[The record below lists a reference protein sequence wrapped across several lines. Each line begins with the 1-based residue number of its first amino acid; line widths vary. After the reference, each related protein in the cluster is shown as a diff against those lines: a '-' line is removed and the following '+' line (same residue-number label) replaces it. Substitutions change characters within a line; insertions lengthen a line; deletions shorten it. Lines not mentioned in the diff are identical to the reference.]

1 MSRPGVDWPP
11 PLSVKGLAEVDP
23 GLALQESACGGGGA
37 PGERVAVSVP
47 SVLVGTLV
55 RRLRVRPALLL
66 YSWESVPGR
75 PSSSGFPLMNRFAT
89 SPSGGGLSDFSV
101 PQGLSPPCRRW
112 EWEGTRIPEAGGG
125 SGGREGFASVVLRLG
140 SCLSGLIPLVTH
152 FHEDSVVPR
161 WVGSPKR
168 HQVWTVPKG

>member
-89 SPSGGGLSDFSV
+89 SPSGGGLIYLKFGGQKVS
-101 PQGLSPPCRRW
+101 RR
-112 EWEGTRIPEAGGG
+112 
-125 SGGREGFASVVLRLG
+125 
-140 SCLSGLIPLVTH
+140 LSGQPAGILPSAEVQVLIQGQVTI
-152 FHEDSVVPR
+152 S
-161 WVGSPKR
+161 
-168 HQVWTVPKG
+168 

>member
-23 GLALQESACGGGGA
+23 GLALQESAYGGRGA
-37 PGERVAVSVP
+37 PGERGVVSLS

-55 RRLRVRPALLL
+55 RRSRVQPALLL
-66 YSWESVPGR
+66 PSWESVPSC
-75 PSSSGFPLMNRFAT
+75 PSLGFPLMNRFAT
-89 SPSGGGLSDFSV
+89 SPSGGGQSDFSV

-112 EWEGTRIPEAGGG
+112 EWKGARIPEAGGG

-140 SCLSGLIPLVTH
+140 SCLLGS
-152 FHEDSVVPR
+152 DSSCDTLP
-161 WVGSPKR
+161 
-168 HQVWTVPKG
+168 